1 MRAAVEL
8 IGVILLPTVVFYAAL
23 RGARLAAWCAGRWRS
38 RLAGPPPPEPV
49 DRLQADLRR
58 LRAELEA
65 METRTDLTAKGVRL
79 RALRAAYLDALG
91 SACRRLDVSPP
102 GRGDPRHPGQV
113 RQSEIY
119 RVESALRQ
127 RGLDVREG
135 ARR

>member
-65 METRTDLTAKGVRL
+65 METRTDLTAKGARL

-91 SACRRLDVSPP
+91 SACRRLGVSPP
-102 GRGDPRHPGQV
+102 AGGDPRHPGRV
-113 RQSEIY
+113 RQRAIS
-119 RVESALRQ
+119 RGASARRQ

>member
-1 MRAAVEL
+1 VSPAIEL
-8 IGVILLPTVVFYAAL
+8 IVVILLPTIAFYCLL
-23 RGARLAAWCAGRWRS
+23 RGARLVAWCTERWRS
-38 RLAGPPPPEPV
+38 RPAGQPAPESV
-49 DRLQADLRR
+49 EHLQANLSR
-58 LRAELEA
+58 LRAELET
-65 METRTDLTAKGVRL
+65 METRTDLSAKGLRL
-79 RALRAAYLDALG
+79 QALRAAYLDELG

-102 GRGDPRHPGQV
+102 AGSDPRHPGQV

>member
-1 MRAAVEL
+1 MRPAIEL
-8 IGVILLPTVVFYAAL
+8 IGVILLPTIIFYAAL
-23 RGARLAAWCAGRWRS
+23 RGARLAAWCAERWRS
-38 RLAGPPPPEPV
+38 RPAGQPAPEPV
-49 DRLQADLRR
+49 EYLRADLRR

-65 METRTDLTAKGVRL
+65 METRTDLPAKGLRL
-79 RALRAAYLDALG
+79 QALRAAYLDALG

-102 GRGDPRHPGQV
+102 MGGDPRHPGQI

-127 RGLDVREG
+127 RGLDVREA

>member
-1 MRAAVEL
+1 VRAAIEF
-8 IGVILLPTVVFYAAL
+8 IGVILLPTIIFYVAL
-23 RGARLAAWCAGRWRS
+23 RSARLAAWCTQRWRS
-38 RLAGPPPPEPV
+38 RPAGQPLPEPV
-49 DRLQADLRR
+49 ERLQADLSR

-91 SACRRLDVSPP
+91 TACRRLGVSPP
-102 GRGDPRHPGQV
+102 AGGDPRHPGRV